1 MPTAKSPVQIGY
13 RQVQSKTA
21 KLLNGLGF
29 KRKGS
34 IIFTA
39 KDDNFAVIHFQSNR
53 YSTKTELTFTV
64 NVGVIIGKLVDP
76 RAYSQCLKHPSI
88 VHAQVR
94 LRIGNLL
101 PEKRDKWWT
110 ITEDVEIVESSKDF
124 ARLMIQTAV
133 PFIQHFMVI
142 ENVISA
148 WEHGTAPGLTDIG
161 RIRYLAQLKDLVAKE
176 GNF

>member
-1 MPTAKSPVQIGY
+1 MPPAKSPVQMGY
-13 RQVQSKTA
+13 RQVQSETA
-21 KLLNGLGF
+21 RLLNGLGF

-39 KDDNFAVIHFQSNR
+39 KGDNFGVIHFQSNR

-64 NVGVIIGKLVDP
+64 NVGVIVGKLVDP
-76 RAYSQCLKHPSI
+76 WAYSQCLKHPSI

-110 ITEDVEIVESSKDF
+110 ITDDVDIVESSKDF
-124 ARLMIQTAV
+124 AQLMLQTAV

-148 WEHGTAPGLTDIG
+148 WEHGTAPGLTDVG
-161 RIRYLAQLKDLVAKE
+161 RIRYLAQWKDLIAKE
-176 GNF
+176 GNS